1 MSKVTTVENG
11 YNGNNPNINRI
22 SNGTTVVG
30 TIDTNGDL
38 RIDGRVE
45 GNINSAGRVIIG
57 ETGFVKGDLVAKM
70 LDVMGQ
76 FEGTIIV
83 SETTVLKGSATVIGS
98 LTPGKLVVEAG
109 AKFDGTCIMTTK
121 EAAKPAVELKNDKND
136 KVTENK
142 SA

>member
-1 MSKVTTVENG
+1 MSKVNTADNG

-22 SNGTTVVG
+22 SQGTTVVG

-45 GNINSAGRVIIG
+45 GNVHSAGRVIIG
-57 ETGFVKGDLVAKM
+57 ETGYVKGDLVAKM
-70 LDVMGQ
+70 LDVMGY

-83 SETTVLKGSATVIGS
+83 SETTVLKGSAVVVGS

-109 AKFDGTCIMTTK
+109 AKFDGTCIMATK
-121 EAAKPAVELKNDKND
+121 ESAKATVGLKNDKD
-136 KVTENK
+136 KNAENK

>member
-1 MSKVTTVENG
+1 MSKTTPITPSG
-11 YNGNNPNINRI
+11 GNDLNINRI
-22 SNGTTVVG
+22 SQGTSVIG
-30 TIDTNGDL
+30 TIETNGDL

-45 GNINSAGRVIIG
+45 GNITSAGRVIIG

-70 LDVMGQ
+70 LDIMGH

-83 SETTVLKGSATVIGS
+83 SEMTVLKSTAAVIGS

-121 EAAKPAVELKNDKND
+121 EAAKPQPSVEPKADK
-136 KVTENK
+136 KLESK

>member
-1 MSKVTTVENG
+1 MSKVNTVEPVNN
-11 YNGNNPNINRI
+11 NGNNPNINRI
-22 SNGTTVVG
+22 SSGTTVVG

-45 GNINSAGRVIIG
+45 GNIHSAGRVIIG
-57 ETGFVKGDLVAKM
+57 ETGYVKGDLTSKM
-70 LDVMGQ
+70 LDVMGH
-76 FEGTIIV
+76 FEGTVIV
-83 SETTVLKGSATVIGS
+83 SETTVLKGSATVVGS

-121 EAAKPAVELKNDKND
+121 EAAKAVELKNDKATD
-136 KVTENK
+136 TKDTK

>member
-1 MSKVTTVENG
+1 MSKVSNTVEPNS

-45 GNINSAGRVIIG
+45 GNIHSAGRVIIG
-57 ETGFVKGDLVAKM
+57 ETGFVKGDLTSKM
-70 LDVMGQ
+70 LDVMGH

-109 AKFDGTCIMTTK
+109 AKFDGTCIMTSK
-121 EAAKPAVELKNDKND
+121 EAAKSTVELKSDKPAD
-136 KVTENK
+136 TK

>member
-1 MSKVTTVENG
+1 MSKVNTVEPNS

-22 SNGTTVVG
+22 STGTTVVG

-45 GNINSAGRVIIG
+45 GNIHSAGRVIIG
-57 ETGFVKGDLVAKM
+57 ETGYVKGDLTSKM
-70 LDVMGQ
+70 LDVMGY

-83 SETTVLKGSATVIGS
+83 SEITVLKGSATVIGS
-98 LTPGKLVVEAG
+98 LTPGKLVVESG
-109 AKFDGTCIMTTK
+109 AKFDGTCIMAAK
-121 EAAKPAVELKNDKND
+121 EAKATVELKSDKAI
-136 KVTENK
+136 EK